1 MSLYIKENL
10 INRDENYQFEES
22 DVYDTGLDTK
32 GELFKRLQQEYG
44 RCVSR
49 VYIDTPNEPKPIGWV
64 FESTQNYE
72 DTGEPYTRAV
82 WVTVHSKMPIRTIQY
97 HYA

>member
-32 GELFKRLQQEYG
+32 GDDFATLNWPTFDRL
-44 RCVSR
+44 
-49 VYIDTPNEPKPIGWV
+49 IWPTP
-64 FESTQNYE
+64 
-72 DTGEPYTRAV
+72 DD
-82 WVTVHSKMPIRTIQY
+82 
-97 HYA
+97 